1 MRWHPPSSSWMA
13 GCELS
18 DPHQAEF
25 HRCCQHPE
33 DGRLEITRRASQVK
47 QTTRDNVLDASFDDQ
62 VRRSGQL
69 ENSTTVCWISM
80 TFALEEHFQVG
91 NHMPDGRD
99 RFLFFRGVV
108 AQATYDP
115 ATPWNSQPKLSDE
128 SSASRSVVLREL
140 QWTAELEIQG
150 GYVAVP
156 T

>member
-33 DGRLEITRRASQVK
+33 DGRLEITRRASQLIFRS
-47 QTTRDNVLDASFDDQ
+47 RDNVLDASFDDQ

-69 ENSTTVCWISM
+69 ENSSTVCWISM
-80 TFALEEHFQVG
+80 TFALEEHLQVG
-91 NHMPDGRD
+91 NYTPDGRD
-99 RFLFFRGVV
+99 LFLFFRGVV
-108 AQATYDP
+108 ARQRT
-115 ATPWNSQPKLSDE
+115 TPRLRGILSQ
-128 SSASRSVVLREL
+128 SSLMIFCEPICRTSR
-140 QWTAELEIQG
+140 
-150 GYVAVP
+150 VAVDSGARDSRGLRRRP